1 MWIPIIFLPPPKKGH
16 ILSKDLKPSCYWFNP
31 WNSLQAKTI
40 IPIEYF
46 LYTHINIGL
55 YYVTLFFYVRIDIPH
70 SKRKLNI
77 GRIWWFCSWDIY
89 VLSLKDRCAF
99 FFLTG
104 KIWPECFPNCLW
116 STLIKKW
123 EWEWKLDS
131 SLEKKWMFM

>member
-1 MWIPIIFLPPPKKGH
+1 MLKASTHHFSFSPPKKGH

-31 WNSLQAKTI
+31 WNTLHVKTI

-89 VLSLKDRCAF
+89 VHSLKDRCAF
-99 FFLTG
+99 FFGQG
-104 KIWPECFPNCLW
+104 KFDQSVSQIVCDPH
-116 STLIKKW
+116 
-123 EWEWKLDS
+123 
-131 SLEKKWMFM
+131 SLRNGNESEN